1 MNGQIGARREE
12 RDRQESKGLGPGS
25 GMSEHTQDR
34 LCSGNKWNRFSF
46 SFDPHSSSQEALY

>member
-34 LCSGNKWNRFSF
+34 LCSGNEF
-46 SFDPHSSSQEALY
+46 SFDSHSNSQEPLY